1 MDSVRQKMA
10 VVVEVRLYKT
20 IRKKRGISNK
30 CKAKAGKAGEG
41 RGGELNQVILSL
53 VVFYEDHFKVLSEFV
68 LVYIRIHIE

>member
-41 RGGELNQVILSL
+41 RGGEGN
-53 VVFYEDHFKVLSEFV
+53 
-68 LVYIRIHIE
+68 